1 MKSICAFNDFTT
13 LSCGTLILLG
23 RRIFGCLIK
32 SFIFSGSCFEFLLLN
47 EIIHDAFEEFRSI
60 EDVGH
65 VVVQYVEFGRDP
77 LPLLEL
83 FW

>member
-1 MKSICAFNDFTT
+1 MSLQQSLYSREGECTYLFD
-13 LSCGTLILLG
+13 LYVE
-23 RRIFGCLIK
+23 
-32 SFIFSGSCFEFLLLN
+32 FIFETFSHLPVSPRSLN